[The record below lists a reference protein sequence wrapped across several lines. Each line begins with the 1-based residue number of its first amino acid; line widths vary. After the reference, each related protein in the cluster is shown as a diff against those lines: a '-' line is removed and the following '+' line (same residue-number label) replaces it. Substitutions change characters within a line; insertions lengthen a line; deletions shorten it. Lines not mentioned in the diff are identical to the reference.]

1 MSQPRSLMQ
10 HCTRLRGCARL
21 QVGTT
26 HRNARRSMRRSM
38 HPVVSPLRMLLF
50 CLGMACSTILPA
62 QELSLHANYV
72 SGSRIFTAPRS
83 ILAVERNGTNT
94 FASSFSTSAALRV
107 AISTTTAVELALE
120 YAPMESRFTDNH
132 GTSFRDGY
140 DVMAI
145 EIAGLF
151 TLPLSSRTFQMYV
164 GGGTGFYVGTRS
176 LAVAEVSARSIMQP
190 PSFGILT
197 LIGVRYAFH
206 PSLAASFEW
215 RFRNPQLAAENVY
228 DQSSVTANGVTY
240 PLPTDPFYS
249 RVNLNGNVFRL
260 GLGWSF

>member
-10 HCTRLRGCARL
+10 QCRRLRGCSRL
-21 QVGTT
+21 QSGDQQHDACLRPQQRHVT
-26 HRNARRSMRRSM
+26 
-38 HPVVSPLRMLLF
+38 PLRTLMLI
-50 CLGMACSTILPA
+50 CLGMVCGASLSA
-62 QELSLHANYV
+62 QEISLHANYM
-72 SGSRIFTAPRS
+72 SGSRIFIAPRS
-83 ILAVERNGTNT
+83 ILAAERNGTND
-94 FASSFSTSAALRV
+94 FSASFSTSAAMRV
-107 AISTTTAVELALE
+107 AVSSTTALELALE

-140 DVMAI
+140 DVVAI
-145 EIAGLF
+145 EVAGLF
-151 TLPLSSRTFQMYV
+151 TLPVSSRSIQMYV
-164 GGGTGFYVGTRS
+164 GGGTGFYAGTRS
-176 LAVAEVSARSIMQP
+176 LAVAGVSARSIMQA

-228 DQSSVTANGVTY
+228 DQSSVTSNGVTY
-240 PLPTDPFYS
+240 PLPTDPFFS